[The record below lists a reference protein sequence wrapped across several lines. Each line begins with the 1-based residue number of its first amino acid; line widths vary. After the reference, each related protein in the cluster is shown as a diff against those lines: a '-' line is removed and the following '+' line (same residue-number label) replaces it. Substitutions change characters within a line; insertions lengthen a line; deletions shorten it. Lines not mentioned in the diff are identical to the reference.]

1 LSDHQG
7 VQTHNVM
14 KDDFGWDVPVE
25 GVPVPSEGKV
35 YSEGSGLH
43 NKNLLHIRS
52 MTARD
57 EDILASRALIQQGIV
72 ITTLL
77 ESCLVEKDI
86 DVRDMLI
93 GDRNALMVSVRITG
107 YGTSYNAEVNCPE
120 CGKKSS
126 QNFDLSNL
134 EIKRLTLDPVRQ
146 GENVFSFKLPV
157 TGKEVHFRFLRGAD
171 EEEMNLTAE
180 RRRKMMPDAKID
192 SLVTSRLEQ
201 LIVSIEGVSDRN
213 KINAFVKD
221 MPALD
226 SRKLR
231 TFIENHEPGIDMSVW
246 MSCAQCNQES
256 RVSLP
261 IGAGFFWPTD

>member
-1 LSDHQG
+1 MSDQPSIQKHS
-7 VQTHNVM
+7 VM

-25 GVPVPSEGKV
+25 AVPVPSEGKV
-35 YSEGSGLH
+35 YPQGSALH
-43 NKNLLHIRS
+43 NRNILHVKS
-52 MTARD
+52 MTARE
-57 EDILASRALIQQGIV
+57 EDILSSRALIQQGIV

-77 ESCLVEKDI
+77 ESCLVDDNV

-107 YGTSYNAEVNCPE
+107 YGTAYKADVSCPE
-120 CGKKSS
+120 CGKKGN
-126 QNFDLSNL
+126 QDFDLSGL
-134 EIKRLTLDPVRQ
+134 EIKRLSLDPIRE
-146 GENVFSFKLPV
+146 GENIFLFTLPV

-201 LIVSIEGVSDRN
+201 LIVSIDGVSDRN

-231 TFIENHEPGIDMSVW
+231 TFIENNEPGIDMSVW
-246 MSCAQCNQES
+246 MNCAQCNQES

-261 IGAGFFWPTD
+261 IGAGFFWPSD